1 MGSEV
6 PLAAKV
12 AFLRDPSHYPDRPAR
27 VEAIETHMAWVFLT
41 ERFAYKLKKPV
52 RYPYLDFGT
61 LAAREFYCREE
72 VRLNQ
77 RLAPGVYLGVAALN
91 RHDGRLVLNGD
102 GEVVDWLV
110 SMRRLPR
117 ARMVDRMI
125 RHRALEGR
133 QLASLAQRLVEFYRN
148 CVPEPLSGEAY
159 RRRCRE
165 AVLVNLQELQ
175 RLRAFCRD
183 LDVQRLAELQ
193 LTFLERRACW
203 FDARAGEAR
212 IVEGHGD
219 LRPDHICF
227 ERPWPFII
235 DCLEFNRAF
244 RVLDSADETA
254 YLAMECAFLGY
265 PEVGGE
271 FLSLYDRYSGDE
283 LPPPLR
289 WFYMTYRA
297 TLRGRLALA
306 RLRELPPDRMFHW
319 YQRGRRYL
327 TLAAGYARRLGVS

>member
-1 MGSEV
+1 MGGEV

-12 AFLRDPSHYPDRPAR
+12 AFLRDPSCYPDRPVR

-61 LAAREFYCREE
+61 SAARAFYCREE
-72 VRLNQ
+72 VRLNR

-91 RHDGRLVLNGD
+91 RRNGRLSLNGD

-110 SMRRLPR
+110 YMRRLPR
-117 ARMVDRMI
+117 ARMLDRLI
-125 RHRALEGR
+125 QSRTLEAR
-133 QLASLAQRLVEFYRN
+133 QLECLAQRLVEFYRN
-148 CVPEPLSGEAY
+148 CIPEALSGEAY
-159 RRRCRE
+159 RHRYRE
-165 AVLVNLQELQ
+165 AILLNLRELRKVQ
-175 RLRAFCRD
+175 AFCRGVD
-183 LDVQRLAELQ
+183 IQRLAEVQ
-193 LTFLERRACW
+193 LAFLERRACW
-203 FDARAGEAR
+203 FDARAKDAR

-244 RVLDSADETA
+244 RILDSADETA
-254 YLAMECAFLGY
+254 YLAMECAWLAH
-265 PEVGGE
+265 PAVGSA
-271 FLSLYDRYSGDE
+271 FLSFYDRYSGDE

-306 RLRELPPDRMFHW
+306 RLRELPPDRW
-319 YQRGRRYL
+319 LRWCRRGWRYL
-327 TLAAGYARRLGVS
+327 DLAVGYARRLGV